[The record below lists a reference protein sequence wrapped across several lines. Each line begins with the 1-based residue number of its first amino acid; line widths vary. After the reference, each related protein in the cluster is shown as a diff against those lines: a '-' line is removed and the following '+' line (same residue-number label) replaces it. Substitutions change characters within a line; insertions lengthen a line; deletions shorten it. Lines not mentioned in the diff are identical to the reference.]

1 MQETTELTVHE
12 VAQRNQFN
20 RIIWIVLA
28 VVVVIPAAIWIQD
41 ALSEPTGFLPHLAQ
55 WFALMLLPV
64 LWVVGNIGTLI
75 TFAAKRPIKP
85 TKLFVFQCVVSG
97 LILLGAFV
105 FWLGDQ
111 RDKHVLHQRWAVRDA
126 ILTQDV
132 HQVQQAIEACGEA
145 CKHGEDFDDWLA
157 LSVAVNSPAIFKL
170 LSQDARFHQTPWV
183 GLNAPY
189 VSLNYSCKGYYVG
202 EANMV
207 EIAALHEDDSML
219 KLILPYAS
227 PDEKNAALWYAVR
240 ANQINKAEWLLKQ
253 GADPTIKDAL
263 GIEHNGRSLLDAAVE
278 GYAVESLQWLLTK
291 GYPANGPIGQAE
303 TNQLKHTPLHTLIY
317 ATENELSKKGNIQK
331 SLQMLAALLKGGA
344 DTTIA
349 KPHEYSPPLT
359 ALQELLEGNV
369 YEQSAYVV
377 QQMVK
382 HGLTPHD
389 LTLKQQKKF
398 TEFLNTNTDAMKNEL
413 APSDGQCAEALLKKG
428 MKYD

>member
-1 MQETTELTVHE
+1 MQETTELTVQE
-12 VAQRNQFN
+12 VAQRHQFN

-28 VVVVIPAAIWIQD
+28 VVVLIPAAIWIQD
-41 ALSEPTGFLPHLAQ
+41 ALSEPSGFLPHLAQ

-64 LWVVGNIGTLI
+64 LWLVGNIGTLI

-85 TKLFVFQCVVSG
+85 TKLFVFQCAVSG
-97 LILLGAFV
+97 FILLAAFV

-111 RDKHVLHQRWAVRDA
+111 RDKHVLHLRWAVRDA
-126 ILTQDV
+126 IMTQEV
-132 HQVQQAIEACGEA
+132 HQVQHAIDACGEH
-145 CKHGEDFDDWLA
+145 CKHGDEYNDWLA
-157 LSVAVNSPAIFKL
+157 LSVAVNSPTIVKL
-170 LSQDARFHQTPWV
+170 FSQDARFHQTPWV
-183 GLNAPY
+183 GLNAPN

-202 EANMV
+202 EANML
-207 EIAALHEDDSML
+207 EMAALHQDDTML
-219 KLILPYAS
+219 KLLLPYADQ
-227 PDEKNAALWYAVR
+227 DEKNAALWYAVR

-263 GIEHNGRSLLDAAVE
+263 GIEHNGRSLLDAAIE

-303 TNQLKHTPLHTLIY
+303 TDQLKHTPLHTLVHT
-317 ATENELSKKGNIQK
+317 AQNELSQKGTIEK
-331 SLQMLAALLKGGA
+331 SLQMLDLLLKAGA

-349 KPHEYSPPLT
+349 KSHDYSPYAT

-389 LTLKQQKKF
+389 LTLKQQQKL
-398 TEFLNTNTDAMKNEL
+398 TEFLNTNTDAIQHERT
-413 APSDGQCAEALLKKG
+413 PIDEQCAEALLKKG